1 MENNGQS
8 TVTTNPVAS
17 NVTEKYAVYSLGA
30 DGKDVLSV
38 VVDTQ
43 DEAKKELEK
52 LKSGTACVKI
62 NKSKVE
68 NFGKDGEKIIESVE
82 VECWKKENEVA
93 GDKLSSFQK
102 TPEVAVVPPMV
113 AGAGLNGGGSS
124 TPTIAEPAKKTFK
137 EKLEMFYGY
146 FSTDGDLMGVGYG
159 FFPTAKP
166 EISGAELSSGNV
178 GADGKPAVIIDEKEE
193 IKKLTAEVA
202 EMKEKLNELVSLEKG
217 EDDGEEKEESGDG
230 KDNDDDSKD

>member
-8 TVTTNPVAS
+8 AVVATPVTPNM
-17 NVTEKYAVYSLGA
+17 TEKYAVYSLGA

-52 LKSGTACVKI
+52 LKSGTTCIKI

-68 NFGKDGEKIIESVE
+68 NFGKDGEKVIESVE

-102 TPEVAVVPPMV
+102 APDAPVVS
-113 AGAGLNGGGSS
+113 NSGSS
-124 TPTIAEPAKKTFK
+124 PNAGGDSVASPTPKTYQ
-137 EKLEMFYGY
+137 EKLNLFYNY
-146 FSTDGDLMGVGYG
+146 YSNDGDLIGVGFG
-159 FFPTAKP
+159 FFPSTKT
-166 EISGAELSSGNV
+166 ESSNGTELPSGNV
-178 GADGKPAVIIDEKEE
+178 GADGKPEVVIDEKEE

-217 EDDGEEKEESGDG
+217 EDDGDEKEESGDG